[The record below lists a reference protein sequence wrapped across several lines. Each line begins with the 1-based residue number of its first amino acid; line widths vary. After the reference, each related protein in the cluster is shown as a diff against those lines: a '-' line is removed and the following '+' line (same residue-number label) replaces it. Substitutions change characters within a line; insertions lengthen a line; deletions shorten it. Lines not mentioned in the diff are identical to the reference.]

1 MPIIIEST
9 TTTTTKT
16 TTTTRSVKIS
26 ADHLDGGYDLSS
38 FDIGGHFNFDKN
50 KVF

>member
-26 ADHLDGGYDLSS
+26 ADNLDGGYDFPSS
-38 FDIGGHFNFDKN
+38 FSLG
-50 KVF
+50 

>member
-16 TTTTRSVKIS
+16 TTTTRSLKIS
-26 ADHLDGGYDLSS
+26 AENLDSGFDLSS
-38 FDIGGHFNFDKN
+38 NFD
-50 KVF
+50 VGVPFTDD